1 MIKKPLSLVLSLI
14 LMVLTAFPALANTN
28 DMGITFI
35 AELDK
40 PTISVSAEAQ
50 TVVMTVKA
58 SEPILVDTVSGNIV
72 VPDGWTV
79 ETIENEVL
87 NFTTED
93 INPSKGIIAW
103 MEPNAEA
110 IETEILA
117 KVTYSVPANTE
128 PGEYELGIRGIM
140 LTNEYCSNEWE
151 SDGSAS
157 VTLINKDFTVEAK
170 GNINYTV
177 SGRNITIINNLA
189 CKVGYLD
196 ANGKYVNILGVH
208 KKDGSYKFTVPE
220 DVSSAMIVVAGD
232 INGDGRLNAVDKG
245 QLNSYV
251 LGKNLN
257 LSKFAKF
264 AGDINSDNKWIAVD
278 KGQLNAAVLG
288 KNPIKWNATE
298 DNSDIVIEDTTGNED
313 TEKDNLGNKYTEIV
327 W

>member
-1 MIKKPLSLVLSLI
+1 MTLSVT
-14 LMVLTAFPALANTN
+14 VTAFAAN
-28 DMGITFI
+28 DEGITYT

-40 PTISVSAEAQ
+40 ATIQSSGEAQ

-58 SEPILVDTVSGNIV
+58 SETILVDTVSGNIV
-72 VPDGWTV
+72 IPEGWTV
-79 ETIENEVL
+79 EAIENEVL
-87 NFTTED
+87 TFTTED
-93 INPSKGIIAW
+93 INPEIGIIAW
-103 MEPNAEA
+103 MEPYCEA
-110 IETEILA
+110 KETELLA
-117 KVTYSVPANTE
+117 KVTYSVPANVA
-128 PGEYELGIRGIM
+128 PGEYKLGVQEIM
-140 LTNEYCSNEWE
+140 LTNDDCSNEWE